1 VRWWRLRAAGARHLS
16 AVKGS
21 AEQGDPAVERLIAD
35 MLRRLNWI
43 GFGGNTVGALTVAAF
58 LSFLTPRSGGTV
70 NTLLVRNGI
79 VLAIF
84 MPLGL
89 AAGRYLSGQALN
101 RTINPWLR
109 SGRTATEEERQQVLR
124 YPATFAWAAGAIWA
138 LAALVFA
145 VVNIDRGA
153 ALVIVIPV
161 TVLLGG
167 LTACSLEYLL
177 VERAMRPVT
186 ALALAGRAPR
196 RSAGPGVSARLLSA
210 WTLATGVPLL
220 GIVAFTVLGLTGSGA
235 SDTRTIAAALFLAVL
250 GLSIGSLTIRIATR
264 SVAEPMAAVRAAFA
278 RIEEGDLGA
287 RVQVDDGSEVGLLEA
302 GFNSMASG
310 LEERERLRDLFGR
323 HVGRDVAKAAL
334 TGEIALGGEER
345 EIAALFVDL
354 VGSTTLAARRPP
366 AEVVKLLNDFFR
378 LVVAATEAH
387 NGLVNKFEGDAA
399 LCVFG
404 APVATADPAGD
415 ALAAA
420 REIRRAL
427 QRDLP
432 EVDIGIGV
440 SAGTAVAGN
449 IGAEERFEY
458 TVIGDPVN
466 EAARLCELAKARPER
481 VLASDAALERASDS
495 ESEVWTLGDAVTL
508 RGRDA
513 ETRLATLAD

>member
-1 VRWWRLRAAGARHLS
+1 LPS
-16 AVKGS
+16 VKPTE
-21 AEQGDPAVERLIAD
+21 EQGDPATEALITEV
-35 MLRRLNWI
+35 LRRFNWI

-58 LSFLTPRSGGTV
+58 LSFLTPRSGG
-70 NTLLVRNGI
+70 NFNALLIRNGI

-84 MPLGL
+84 IPLGL
-89 AAGRYLSGQALN
+89 AAGRYLSGLPLQ
-101 RTINPWLR
+101 RTITPWLR
-109 SGRTATEEERQQVLR
+109 SGRTATEDERQQVLG
-124 YPATFAWAAGAIWA
+124 YPASFARAAATIWA
-138 LAALVFA
+138 VAALVFTVLN
-145 VVNIDRGA
+145 VVSGA
-153 ALVIVIPV
+153 TLVIVIPV
-161 TVLLGG
+161 VILLGG

-196 RSAGPGVSARLLSA
+196 QSAGPGVSARLLTA

-220 GIVAFTVLGLTGSGA
+220 GIVACAVFGLSGSGI

-250 GLSIGSLTIRIATR
+250 GLLIGSLTMRIATR

-278 RIEEGDLGA
+278 RIEEGDLSA

-302 GFNSMASG
+302 GFNSMAAG

-323 HVGRDVAKAAL
+323 HVGRDVAQAAL
-334 TGEIALGGEER
+334 SGEVALGGEER

-354 VGSTTLAARRPP
+354 VGSTTLASRRPP
-366 AEVVKLLNDFFR
+366 AEVVQLLNDFFR
-378 LVVAATEAH
+378 LVVAVTEAH
-387 NGLVNKFEGDAA
+387 GGLVNKFEGDAA

-404 APVATADPAGD
+404 APVAAGDPAGD

-420 REIRRAL
+420 RVLRREL
-427 QRDLP
+427 RRELPDL
-432 EVDIGIGV
+432 DIGIGV

-466 EAARLCELAKARPER
+466 EAARLCELAKSRPER
-481 VLASDAALERASDS
+481 VLASDAALERASEA
-495 ESEVWTLGDAVTL
+495 ESASWTLGDAVTL